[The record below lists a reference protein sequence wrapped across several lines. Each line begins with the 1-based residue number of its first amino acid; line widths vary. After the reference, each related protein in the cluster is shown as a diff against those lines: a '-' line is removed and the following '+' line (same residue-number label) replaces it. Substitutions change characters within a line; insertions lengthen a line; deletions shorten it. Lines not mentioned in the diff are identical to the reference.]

1 MRCVMTVPLT
11 AFFVLILD
19 NVICLLEARE
29 YARKKMVQT
38 PENGVNENRKKS
50 GSDTHGKKHTF
61 KIDGI
66 ESYFFASL
74 SDRPFSSSI
83 LRQSAIFN
91 VLTCI
96 LCDSALTF
104 STMK

>member
-1 MRCVMTVPLT
+1 MTVPLT

-29 YARKKMVQT
+29 YAQKNGANSRKWC
-38 PENGVNENRKKS
+38 ERWKKS